1 MFISQEKLIKKIHKE
16 FDEAQERLLMEAQK
30 LLSTTAED
38 RELEVA
44 NRLREVGFNSTPLVQ
59 KVYEREHTKALAER
73 KAELISYYKYTYPFL
88 KFITID
94 ELDRI
99 CKKYNL
105 IYAAVSR
112 YIKDIPEKNLRDI
125 ENTQPLKKEDRY
137 NGDIYAQIERE
148 KQNLFNR
155 GVHMSSGFINFLQ
168 SRIDHEKEGLFIA
181 APKDHFNLRGL
192 VQDGFGF
199 FRPKVKDPIVFRYVR
214 GGVQIITK
222 WGLEAEDPA
231 LIVEKLN

>member
-1 MFISQEKLIKKIHKE
+1 MFISQEKLIKKIHTE
-16 FDEAQERLLMEAQK
+16 FDEAQDKLLMEAQK
-30 LLSTTAED
+30 LLSTTVED
-38 RELEVA
+38 KELEVA
-44 NRLREVGFNSTPLVQ
+44 KRLEKVGFGSTPLAQ
-59 KVYEREHTKALAER
+59 KVYEREHTKVLAKK
-73 KAELISYYKYTYPFL
+73 KAELISYYKHTYPFL

-105 IYAAVSR
+105 IYATVSR
-112 YIKDIPEKNLRDI
+112 YIKDVPEKNLRDI
-125 ENTQPLKKEDRY
+125 ENAQPLKEEDRY
-137 NGDIYAQIERE
+137 NADIYAQIKIE
-148 KQNLFNR
+148 KQRLLNR
-155 GVHMSSGFINFLQ
+155 DSLSSNFIRYLQ
-168 SRIDHEKEGLFIA
+168 SRIDHEKEELFIA

>member
-1 MFISQEKLIKKIHKE
+1 MFISQEKLIKKIHTE
-16 FDEAQERLLMEAQK
+16 FDEAQDRLLMEAQK
-30 LLSTTAED
+30 LLSTTVEEK
-38 RELEVA
+38 ELEVA
-44 NRLREVGFNSTPLVQ
+44 ERLREVGFGSTPLAQ
-59 KVYEREHTKALAER
+59 KVYEREHTKALAKR

-105 IYAAVSR
+105 IYATVSR
-112 YIKDIPEKNLRDI
+112 YIKDVPEKNLRDI
-125 ENTQPLKKEDRY
+125 ENAQPLKEEDRY
-137 NGDIYAQIERE
+137 NADIYAQIKAE
-148 KQNLFNR
+148 KQNPFNR
-155 GVHMSSGFINFLQ
+155 VPMNSSFISYLQ
-168 SRIDHEKEGLFIA
+168 SRIDHEKEELFIA